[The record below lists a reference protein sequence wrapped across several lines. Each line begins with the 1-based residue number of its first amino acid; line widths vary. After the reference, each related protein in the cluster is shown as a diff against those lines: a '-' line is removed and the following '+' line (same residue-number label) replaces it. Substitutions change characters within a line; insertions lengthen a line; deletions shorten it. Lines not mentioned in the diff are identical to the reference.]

1 MEKENEQLNNGV
13 KNIQN
18 IKMTESEKSQIF
30 QSILSSA
37 KIQEIKKEKKHNV
50 SQMFPNYSFY
60 MRIAVYFILLAGVG
74 GLFIANYPDSKKDVA
89 LYKKQNTPNKN
100 IVYNLNNTNIINKKT
115 ETDNTTLAKIDN
127 NKSTISQGNTT
138 TTTSHMMTTTAIPF
152 TSYPE
157 NDKYIEIARIAFVNW
172 FESEAEKIGYVLDY
186 RIEDIEFIAL
196 KSNAVEPQK
205 SWFLPGVSNESFMVY
220 VKYSVKTT
228 DEGKKYQWLA
238 GNGEDSPEGWV
249 LNKTLFVTIDKYNSV
264 YKVVNAGTSP

>member
-1 MEKENEQLNNGV
+1 MNIHINFNGNAFEAMNFYKGV
-13 KNIQN
+13 FGGDFSNITRFKD
-18 IKMTESEKSQIF
+18 IASEEF
-30 QSILSSA
+30 P
-37 KIQEIKKEKKHNV
+37 V
-50 SQMFPNYSFY
+50 S
-60 MRIAVYFILLAGVG
+60 
-74 GLFIANYPDSKKDVA
+74 
-89 LYKKQNTPNKN
+89 
-100 IVYNLNNTNIINKKT
+100 
-115 ETDNTTLAKIDN
+115 
-127 NKSTISQGNTT
+127 
-138 TTTSHMMTTTAIPF
+138 
-152 TSYPE
+152 
-157 NDKYIEIARIAFVNW
+157 
-172 FESEAEKIGYVLDY
+172 ESEAEKIGYVLDY